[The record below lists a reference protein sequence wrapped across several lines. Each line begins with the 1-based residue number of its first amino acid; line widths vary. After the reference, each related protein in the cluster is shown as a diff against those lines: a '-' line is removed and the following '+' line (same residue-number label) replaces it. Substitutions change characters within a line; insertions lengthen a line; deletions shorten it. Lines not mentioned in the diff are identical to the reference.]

1 MEPLDVLKSAEG
13 GEIVTSLAAA
23 AGIAPSAAEEALRAL
38 LPELG
43 RALRRTGE
51 SRSGA
56 AAVHA
61 AMGDRRYARYVESPA
76 TLKEPAAAE
85 DGERV
90 LDEILDDD
98 DRRALVRRVAAATDP
113 DEGEIRALLP
123 RAAALAVAVLGGRL
137 RDPAASSAPE
147 SSPEIPWFGTRQD
160 DRFEAPLL
168 NALARLFEAEEEER
182 PPEQR

>member
-13 GEIVTSLAAA
+13 GEIVSNLAAA

-98 DRRALVRRVAAATDP
+98 DRRALVRRIAAATAP
-113 DEGEIRALLP
+113 DEGEVRELLP

-137 RDPAASSAPE
+137 RDPEASSDPN
-147 SSPEIPWFGTRQD
+147 SSPKIPWFGTRQD

>member
-13 GEIVTSLAAA
+13 GEIVGSLAAA
-23 AGIAPSAAEEALRAL
+23 AGIAPDAAEEALRAL

-43 RALRRTGE
+43 RALRRTSE

-56 AAVHA
+56 AALHA
-61 AMGDRRYARYVESPA
+61 AMAERRYARYVESPA
-76 TLKEPAAAE
+76 TLAEPAAAE

-90 LDEILDDD
+90 LDEVLDDD
-98 DRRALVRRVAAATDP
+98 QRRALVRRVAAATAP
-113 DEGEIRALLP
+113 DEGEVRALLP
-123 RAAALAVAVLGGRL
+123 RVAALAVAVLGGRL
-137 RDPAASSAPE
+137 REPDAASAPE
-147 SSPEIPWFGTRQD
+147 ESPEIPWFGTRPD

-182 PPEQR
+182 PPERR